1 MTKLGSYIWFEKYRP
16 QSLKD
21 VSLNKDHRTAFK
33 GFVADGQIPHLLFE
47 GPAGSG
53 KTTISHILT
62 REVPSTVLTLNASG
76 KEDRSIET
84 MQTKVKQFAASAA
97 KRDKIKIVF
106 MDEADGMLKP
116 AQESLKNLMETY
128 NKNCRFILTCNA
140 VDKIIDPIQSR
151 CIRYTFDRFPKR
163 KLISVCETI
172 LDAEGI
178 EDTSREE
185 VTELVDRFYPDMR
198 SIVNNLQAACVSGI
212 FNPKAI
218 GSLNADPKAIAN
230 AITKGHLLTIRQLL
244 AGTTDFMFVYKY
256 LFNEFI
262 PEMKSEEEKAEAS
275 LAVAESCRYDQ
286 VVPDREIEF
295 TACCLGIMDAL
306 NVKPNFNK

>member
-1 MTKLGSYIWFEKYRP
+1 MSKLQSYIWFEKHRP
-16 QSLKD
+16 IQLKD

-33 GFVADGQIPHLLFE
+33 SYVADGQIPHLLLE

-62 REVPSTVLTLNASG
+62 KEVPCVVLALNASG

-84 MQTKVKQFAASAA
+84 MQTRVKQFAASAV
-97 KRDKIKIVF
+97 KKGKIKIVF

-140 VDKIIDPIQSR
+140 VDKIISPIQSR

-163 KLISVCETI
+163 KLLNVCETI
-172 LDAEGI
+172 LSAEDI
-178 EDTSREE
+178 EDTSRD
-185 VTELVDRFYPDMR
+185 ELNELINRFYPDMR
-198 SIVNNLQAACVSGI
+198 SIVNNLQSACVSGI

-218 GSLNADPKAIAN
+218 GSLNADPKAVGEA
-230 AITKGHLLTIRQLL
+230 LLSGSLLSIRQQL
-244 AGTTDFMFVYKY
+244 AGTTDFAFMYKY
-256 LFNEFI
+256 LFDEFL
-262 PEMKSEEEKAEAS
+262 PANGTGEEKSDMS
-275 LAVAESCRYDQ
+275 LAIADSCRYDPT
-286 VVPDREIEF
+286 VPDREIEF
-295 TACCLGIMDAL
+295 TACCLNIMGALGIDPDFT
-306 NVKPNFNK
+306 K